1 MRARQFAVPAD
12 VRQVALVRQVARDAA
27 LEWGVPEDVADD
39 AVLVVSELTTN
50 AILHASSTVRV
61 GLHLVDDVLRVEVY
75 DDLAT
80 RPTAR
85 VAGVDAAGGRGLH
98 LVATIARRWGVQRL
112 DDGKCV
118 WAEVVLPAQ
127 RENSEQP
134 ESLAG

>member
-12 VRQVALVRQVARDAA
+12 VRQVALVRQVARRAA
-27 LEWGVPEDVADD
+27 LDWGVPEDVADD
-39 AVLVVSELTTN
+39 AVLVVSELATN

-61 GLHLVDDVLRVEVY
+61 GLHLADEVLRVEVY

-85 VAGVDAAGGRGLH
+85 DAGMDSAGGRGLH
-98 LVATIARRWGVQRL
+98 LVASLARRWGVQRL

-118 WAEVVLPAQ
+118 WAELVFPPQ
-127 RENSEQP
+127 RVDHEG
-134 ESLAG
+134 SLAG